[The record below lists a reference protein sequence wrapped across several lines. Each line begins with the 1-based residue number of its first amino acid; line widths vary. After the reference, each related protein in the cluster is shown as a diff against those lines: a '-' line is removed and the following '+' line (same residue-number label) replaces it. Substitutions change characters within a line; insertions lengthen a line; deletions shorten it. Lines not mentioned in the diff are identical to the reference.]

1 VGRFETKKKEHIMAV
16 EQEIKNIIMEK
27 LGVNAEQLT
36 PEASFTEDLGADS
49 LDMVDLLT
57 ALEEKYGTIPES
69 DNEKLKTVGSAI
81 EYLKSKGV
89 K

>member
-1 VGRFETKKKEHIMAV
+1 MAV

-89 K
+89 N